1 MHINVMKY
9 GRGTCTIELENVS
22 INVSESGRR
31 RIVYFLIFLVCVC
44 VCKTIKSFLCVC
56 GTSCGRTKNARLP
69 YIL

>member
-1 MHINVMKY
+1 MKY

-44 VCKTIKSFLCVC
+44 VCKTIVFFVCVW
-56 GTSCGRTKNARLP
+56 
-69 YIL
+69 YIVWTHQKCSVALYSVKVI